1 MKSDLFFAQ
10 DPGSAP
16 VELAGVH
23 AASGS
28 TRERTP
34 DALLEGTLPRAQET
48 YASELTNDISID
60 ILDDME
66 SKPDIDPNDILSFR
80 KARGLSQQELASML
94 GVGVATI
101 NRWEN
106 GKAEPTGTAA
116 SVLKAVIAGSAIGG
130 VGVGLAGLS
139 AGAAFFGGLPGV
151 LGGGYAVYSL
161 LRETFGRRERLQ
173 EIREKLERSTT
184 VLSRKRRPLPRLDEK
199 LQALQ
204 ARVAALL
211 ASPSPTDAEVEEVAA
226 RLTLFEIE
234 VREAVGPT

>member
-1 MKSDLFFAQ
+1 MRFRSRPEAFAGLGVSPSSPLEGPGRGSAAAPSRRCPRVRRSLTSDL
-10 DPGSAP
+10 
-16 VELAGVH
+16 
-23 AASGS
+23 
-28 TRERTP
+28 
-34 DALLEGTLPRAQET
+34 
-48 YASELTNDISID
+48 SID
-60 ILDDME
+60 ILDDMN
-66 SKPDIDPNDILSFR
+66 STPDLDPADIEAFR

-116 SVLKAVIAGSAIGG
+116 AVLRAVIAGAAAGSFPLGMA
-130 VGVGLAGLS
+130 GLA
-139 AGAAFFGGLPGV
+139 AGAASFGGLPGV
-151 LGGGYAVYSL
+151 LGGGYAVYRL

-184 VLSRKRRPLPRLDEK
+184 LLSRKGGSATDLDEK
-199 LQALQ
+199 LQTLQ

-234 VREAVGPT
+234 VREAAERT

>member
-1 MKSDLFFAQ
+1 MLYDMAKTTDL
-10 DPGSAP
+10 
-16 VELAGVH
+16 
-23 AASGS
+23 
-28 TRERTP
+28 
-34 DALLEGTLPRAQET
+34 
-48 YASELTNDISID
+48 N
-60 ILDDME
+60 
-66 SKPDIDPNDILSFR
+66 PNDIANFR

-116 SVLKAVIAGSAIGG
+116 AVLKAVIAGAAAGSLPLGM
-130 VGVGLAGLS
+130 VGLTAGTAL
-139 AGAAFFGGLPGV
+139 FGGLPGV
-151 LGGGYAVYSL
+151 LGGGYAVYRL

-173 EIREKLERSTT
+173 EIREKLEHSTT
-184 VLSRKRRPLPRLDEK
+184 VLNSNRRPVPRLDEK

-211 ASPSPTDAEVEEVAA
+211 ASPNPTDAEVEEVAA

-234 VREAVGPT
+234 VREAAEAD